1 MRAATCIPFLA
12 AMSVA
17 ASAGSIG
24 PVPVPAY
31 GTDGLALV
39 DFALGGDRTDHVH
52 AVVRQGDRLLL
63 AGSAGV
69 AGDGV
74 YPTKDRPALARLL
87 PTGTPDPGFGTNGRL
102 AFLNAPGTDA
112 IFSDVAIDPQG
123 RIVVVGAY
131 RAQPN
136 TDYTAVLF
144 MRLSADGVPDADFGP
159 NGYRLLTFGASNMP
173 RSLAIQTDGKLVAA
187 INAGGCIAVVRLN
200 ANGTTDTAFRA
211 GGTECLTSDNPTTPI
226 AFAGD
231 LRILDDGRIVVVGV
245 ANHAAVNN
253 GEIVAFR
260 LLANG
265 SIDPAF
271 GTGGATYVGYD
282 QGGGLYEEALAV
294 AVDSQDRLVLAGN
307 FQNIDSTD
315 VAIVRLL
322 ANGLPDPAFGQE
334 GKSSVSFGSATA
346 AVATGVAILPGDRI
360 LVGGHLASA
369 MPSMGIAA
377 ALDPN
382 GSLDTRFGDGG
393 TWTRAAPGTGNGLN
407 FSDLVVAGDSL
418 YLAGTADTANVS
430 FDSDMAATRL
440 ILPLF
445 RDGFE

>member
-1 MRAATCIPFLA
+1 MRAAKCIPFLA
-12 AMSVA
+12 AISVA
-17 ASAGSIG
+17 ASAGPVG
-24 PVPVPAY
+24 PVPVPTY
-31 GTDGLALV
+31 GIDGIALI
-39 DFALGGDRTDHVH
+39 DFAIGGNRTDYVH
-52 AVVRQGDRLLL
+52 AVIRQGDRLLL

-69 AGDGV
+69 AGDSI

-87 PTGTPDPGFGTNGRL
+87 PNGNPDPAFGTNGRL

-112 IFSDVAIDPQG
+112 IFSDVAIDALG
-123 RIVVVGAY
+123 RIVLMGAY

-159 NGYRLLTFGASNMP
+159 NGYRLLTFGPSNTP
-173 RSLAIQTDGKLVAA
+173 KRLAIQTDGKLVAA

-200 ANGTTDTAFRA
+200 TNGTTDTAFRA

-231 LRILDDGRIVVVGV
+231 LRIQSDGRIVVVGV
-245 ANHAAVNN
+245 ANHTTINN

-282 QGGGLYEEALAV
+282 QGGGLYEEAAAV
-294 AVDSQDRLVLAGN
+294 AIDSQDRLVLAGS

-322 ANGLPDPAFGQE
+322 ANGLPDPAFGQD
-334 GKSSVSFGSATA
+334 GKSSVSFGSTTSA
-346 AVATGVAILPGDRI
+346 AATGVAILPGDRI
-360 LVGGHLASA
+360 LLGGHLTSA
-369 MPSMGIAA
+369 AAAMGIAA
-377 ALDPN
+377 ALHPN
-382 GSLDTRFGDGG
+382 GSLDTRFGQGG

-407 FSDLVVAGDSL
+407 FMDLVVDGDSL
-418 YLAGTADTANVS
+418 YLAGTADTTNVA
-430 FDSDMAATRL
+430 FDRDMAATRL

-445 RDGFE
+445 RSGFE